1 MRSELPSL
9 GIVGVSGIGVVERAS
24 IRGMC
29 RVMPGG
35 MSGWVGVNLG
45 VCAAWAGGGG
55 VRGSWRVRGVV
66 VVTGIDGWVIVSGV
80 VSVLARRENA

>member
-1 MRSELPSL
+1 M
-9 GIVGVSGIGVVERAS
+9 GVSGVGVVRRVS

-35 MSGWVGVNLG
+35 MSGWVGVSLG
-45 VCAAWAGGGG
+45 VCAGWAGGGG
-55 VRGSWRVRGVV
+55 VRGPWRGSGVV